1 LLGSLTFASQLF
13 EVRGMGSGH
22 VGLGFVFLFLP
33 CTSMWLGGLAEA
45 FSPDVKAAERLAGR
59 AFKVTAI
66 AILGFASGLATL
78 QALP

>member
-1 LLGSLTFASQLF
+1 
-13 EVRGMGSGH
+13 
-22 VGLGFVFLFLP
+22 
-33 CTSMWLGGLAEA
+33 MWLGGLAEA